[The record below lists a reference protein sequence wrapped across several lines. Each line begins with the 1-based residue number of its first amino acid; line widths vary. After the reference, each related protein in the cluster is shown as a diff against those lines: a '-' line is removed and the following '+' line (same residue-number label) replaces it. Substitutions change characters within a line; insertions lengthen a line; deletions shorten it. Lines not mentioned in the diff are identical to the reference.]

1 MRSLPSWTSLE
12 YLGLAL
18 YTAASRQHFAPLKDS
33 SAMAEARSS
42 ITVCRLMSAPLDIF
56 LLACLRAC
64 VRACL
69 LACLQQSNSS
79 WRLSTFLLSRRHCF
93 QKAFVVVR
101 EAATPMIIG

>member
-56 LLACLRAC
+56 LLACLLACVRAC
-64 VRACL
+64 GRACL
-69 LACLQQSNSS
+69 LACSNPTPPGVF
-79 WRLSTFLLSRRHCF
+79 RLFYCRAGIAFRKPLLWCAKPRRL
-93 QKAFVVVR
+93 
-101 EAATPMIIG
+101 